1 MYHLNALC
9 KKFLPFTMD
18 VWITCGTGC
27 VCVHISMCV
36 CIHIFVCMSG
46 MDKRVKTEQNENVL
60 WAFIPCFCLSLFLS
74 CSCFLFTWEKDNI
87 PHILLQMMLELSL
100 FLRTLS
106 NFFLFLWTCDTTYKL
121 PSCPAFPPSSF
132 SCSSS
137 SQLYLSDLWPHKN
150 LILTSGP
157 PLLLS
162 SYFPPRSSL
171 VQSSGDPLLL
181 FKSTAQCVYY
191 CLCTCMLHALLLPYW
206 SVSLCKHKSELF
218 VSD

>member
-1 MYHLNALC
+1 MCSGPSFLVSVCHSSYLTLAF
-9 KKFLPFTMD
+9 FLPEKKTTF
-18 VWITCGTGC
+18 
-27 VCVHISMCV
+27 HISYCRW
-36 CIHIFVCMSG
+36 CWNDLSSSG
-46 MDKRVKTEQNENVL
+46 
-60 WAFIPCFCLSLFLS
+60 FCPTSSSFS
-74 CSCFLFTWEKDNI
+74 EPVTQ
-87 PHILLQMMLELSL
+87 H
-100 FLRTLS
+100 T
-106 NFFLFLWTCDTTYKL
+106 
-121 PSCPAFPPSSF
+121 SCPAALLFLLLLLLPSPF

-162 SYFPPRSSL
+162 SYFPPCSSL

-191 CLCTCMLHALLLPYW
+191 CLCTCMLHALLLQYW
-206 SVSLCKHKSELF
+206 SVSLCNHKSDLF